1 MPVLQRRSKVW
12 ALVKAGFARLWLLL
26 APLVAWLSRLLAPVM
41 RRLAPVA
48 TVMRVLAAPLMKL
61 ASFIQPV
68 WAPLRRLSRG
78 PTLGGVVVLLFCGGV
93 LVASFRGGDRYY
105 EKHLTAAD
113 SSYYLTGPSL
123 LVSGKDDFRLRQV
136 LRNPAPLSSSD
147 GGTAVYVLQT
157 MMAWYLRAFL
167 PLRPSM
173 AVVLNGIWF
182 VGMAGSVYSLLWS
195 RIGKWS
201 TAALGTIAFLVLY
214 PYLTT
219 TTFGLTSMDPNVLGY
234 MLGTSVLCCT
244 MLSDRFTRILPSAF
258 VGLFL
263 GCLTLGRVYTLG
275 VVVPAMLP
283 YVLACFWRRSW
294 SDMLRS
300 VQGGFIALC
309 VAYAVCGWFVLKH
322 WKKLLA
328 YPTQYGSGGV
338 LSQATPVTLTDTL
351 FEWLRF
357 PKLVFAQNIA
367 LVCVL
372 SWPLA
377 AGLFSGP
384 ERRFRR
390 FNWGALWATLA
401 PLCVLAKMGTTFQ
414 PYGAVALF
422 GLFVLL
428 LFPFAKPD
436 APLPYR
442 GRFAAVLSVAC
453 ALNCWTFFSEL
464 HSAHDSTMNN
474 KRSTVAALQDLRTD
488 ALSAG
493 RKRVTLGLVHWG
505 TLHDA
510 ALVNALIF
518 DLGVRVATPDFQPK
532 RRPKN
537 PLIVDAL
544 ALDPWAWDPTVS
556 GAATMTP
563 EVWANRLVEDADY
576 VIVLAGG
583 RNQDRR
589 HGRWPA
595 WIDASEILRAS
606 PVFKR
611 LGSPFWVTNDGPL
624 ELLVRREPRRR

>member
-1 MPVLQRRSKVW
+1 MPLLQRPLKVL
-12 ALVKAGFARLWLLL
+12 AFARAGLSQLAAWL
-26 APLVAWLSRLLAPVM
+26 APLLVWLRRALLPVLRFLAPAVTLLRM
-41 RRLAPVA
+41 LA
-48 TVMRVLAAPLMKL
+48 TPLIKF
-61 ASFIQPV
+61 ARFIRPV
-68 WAPLRRLSRG
+68 WAPLRRLARSRTPG
-78 PTLGGVVVLLFCGGV
+78 AIVVLLFCAAV
-93 LVASFRGGDRYY
+93 LVASFRGSDRYY

-113 SSYYLTGPSL
+113 SSYYLMGPSL

-136 LRNPAPLSSSD
+136 LRNPAPLASSD
-147 GGTAVYVLQT
+147 HGTEVYVLQT
-157 MMAWYLRAFL
+157 MMAWYLRVFL

-182 VGMAGSVYSLLWS
+182 VGMAGSLYSLFWS
-195 RIGKWS
+195 KIGKWS
-201 TAALGTIAFLVLY
+201 TAALATIAFLILN
-214 PYLTT
+214 PYSTT
-219 TTFGLTSMDPNVLGY
+219 ITYGLTSMDPNGVGF

-244 MLSDRFTRILPSAF
+244 ILSERFTRVIPSAF

-275 VVVPAMLP
+275 VVAPAMLP
-283 YVLACFWRRSW
+283 YILSCFWRRSW
-294 SDMLRS
+294 TDMLRS
-300 VQGGFIALC
+300 VQGGFISLC

-322 WKKLLA
+322 WKILLA
-328 YPTQYGSGGV
+328 YPTQYGTQGSIN
-338 LSQATPVTLTDTL
+338 QVTLTLTDSV
-351 FEWLRF
+351 FQWLRF

-390 FNWGALWATLA
+390 FNWSALWATLA
-401 PLCVLAKMGTTFQ
+401 PLLVLAKMGTTFE

-428 LFPFAKPD
+428 LFPFETPD

-442 GRFAAVLSVAC
+442 GRFAAALSVAC
-453 ALNCWTFFSEL
+453 LLNCWTFFSEL
-464 HSAHDSTMNN
+464 HSVHESNSNN
-474 KRSTVAALQDLRTD
+474 KRTTVTALQDLRQD
-488 ALSAG
+488 ALNSGA
-493 RKRVTLGLVHWG
+493 RRVTLGLVHWG

-510 ALVNALIF
+510 ALVNSLIF
-518 DLGVRVATPDFQPK
+518 DLGVRVATPAFQPK

-537 PLIVDAL
+537 PLIVDPL
-544 ALDPWAWDPTVS
+544 VLDPWAWDPTVS
-556 GAATMTP
+556 GASAMTP
-563 EVWANRLVEDADY
+563 EVWANHLVEEADY

-583 RNQDRR
+583 RSQDHR

-595 WIDASEILRAS
+595 WVDASEILRAS

-611 LGSPFWVTNDGPL
+611 LGSPFWVANDGPL

>member
-1 MPVLQRRSKVW
+1 MPFLQRLAMLW
-12 ALVKAGFARLWLLL
+12 ALAKAALRKLLQ
-26 APLVAWLSRLLAPVM
+26 VVR
-41 RRLAPVA
+41 
-48 TVMRVLAAPLMKL
+48 
-61 ASFIQPV
+61 PV
-68 WAPLRRLSRG
+68 WAPLRRLARSRIPG
-78 PTLGGVVVLLFCGGV
+78 AIIVLLFCGGV
-93 LVASFRGGDRYY
+93 LVSSFRGSDRYY
-105 EKHLTAAD
+105 EHHLTAAD
-113 SSYYLTGPSL
+113 SSYYLTSASL

-136 LRNPAPLSSSD
+136 LRNPAPLRSSD
-147 GGTAVYVLQT
+147 GGTEVYVLQT

-173 AVVLNGIWF
+173 TVILNGIWF

-195 RIGKWS
+195 RIGKWT
-201 TAALGTIAFLVLY
+201 TAALGTITFLVLN

-219 TTFGLTSMDPNVLGY
+219 ITYGLTSMDPNVVGF

-244 MLSDRFTRILPSAF
+244 ILSDRFTRVLPSAF
-258 VGLFL
+258 AGLFL
-263 GCLTLGRVYTLG
+263 GCLALGRVYTLG

-283 YVLACFWRRSW
+283 YVAACFWRRSW

-300 VQGGFIALC
+300 LQGGFIALC
-309 VAYAVCGWFVLKH
+309 VAYAVCGWFLLRH
-322 WKKLLA
+322 WKILLR
-328 YPTQYGSGGV
+328 YPTQYGTEGV
-338 LSQATPVTLTDTL
+338 MNQTTLTDAI

-384 ERRFRR
+384 ERRWRR
-390 FNWGALWATLA
+390 FNWGALWVTLA
-401 PLCVLAKMGTTFQ
+401 PLLVLAKMGTTFQ

-422 GLFVLL
+422 GVFVLL
-428 LFPFAKPD
+428 LFPFTTPD

-442 GRFAAVLSVAC
+442 GRFAAALSVAC
-453 ALNCWTFFSEL
+453 ALNCWSFFSEL
-464 HSAHDSTMNN
+464 RSVHDAAGNN
-474 KRSTVAALQDLRTD
+474 KRTTVAALEELRTD

-493 RKRVTLGLVHWG
+493 QKRVTLGLVHWG

-510 ALVNALIF
+510 ALVNSLIF
-518 DLGVRVATPDFQPK
+518 DLGIRVATPAFQPK

-537 PLIVDAL
+537 PLIVDPL
-544 ALDPWAWDPTVS
+544 VLDPWAWDPTVS
-556 GAATMTP
+556 GANTMTP
-563 EVWANRLVEDADY
+563 EVWADRLVEEADY

-583 RNQDRR
+583 RSQDRR

-611 LGSPFWVTNDGPL
+611 LGSPFWVANDGPL